1 MDISNYSSLNFAKNK
16 PIHMNEFEKVFGR
29 NAQLVVLEYLIRN
42 RGTTSYLS
50 GIAEE
55 TGLSHSSVARV
66 IEPLLKQD
74 MVKESRVGK
83 QIRTFTLNEDS
94 EIIRLL
100 IRFYGD
106 LEKIM
111 GE

>member
-1 MDISNYSSLNFAKNK
+1 
-16 PIHMNEFEKVFGR
+16 MNEFEKVFGR

-42 RGTTSYLS
+42 RGTTTYLS

-66 IEPLLKQD
+66 IEPLLD
-74 MVKESRVGK
+74 MDLVKESKMGK

-94 EIIRLL
+94 EIIQLL
-100 IRFYGD
+100 IRFYGELNKI
-106 LEKIM
+106 LEKKV
-111 GE
+111 

>member
-1 MDISNYSSLNFAKNK
+1 
-16 PIHMNEFEKVFGR
+16 MNEFEKVFGR

-42 RGTTSYLS
+42 RGTTTYLS

-66 IEPLLKQD
+66 IEPLLKLD
-74 MVKESRVGK
+74 VVKESRVGK
-83 QIRTFTLNEDS
+83 QLRTFTLNEDS

>member
-1 MDISNYSSLNFAKNK
+1 
-16 PIHMNEFEKVFGR
+16 MNEFEKVFGR

-42 RGTTSYLS
+42 RGTTTYLS

-66 IEPLLKQD
+66 IEPLLE
-74 MVKESRVGK
+74 MNLVKESKMGK

-100 IRFYGD
+100 IRFYDD

>member
-1 MDISNYSSLNFAKNK
+1 
-16 PIHMNEFEKVFGR
+16 MNEFEKVFGR

-42 RGTTSYLS
+42 RGTTTYLS

-66 IEPLLKQD
+66 IEPLLKLD
-74 MVKESRVGK
+74 VVKESRVGK

-94 EIIRLL
+94 EIIQLL

-106 LEKIM
+106 LNKILEKRV
-111 GE
+111 